1 MVSGGYMTVRDYLN
15 NIAKTVDNR
24 KIEENIQK
32 LEEEIAVL
40 ESKIS
45 PNLVISGE
53 KKMAISALGMLLGS
67 VVIGLVAGASGALV
81 PIVIRTIFVAAIVS
95 GLGTFAA
102 IEGYIK
108 NFNDENFAKIS
119 NVFRKE
125 QEKDKLEKEIQKN
138 KKLKNEL
145 LRVKQY
151 LPQLTNNQE
160 IFSRELPLDI
170 EQINLLTD
178 KGVSLLCSLYL
189 GLEDKLEGKIELDMP
204 AYRLQRIKEISNNL
218 DLQLQEMEQKQQS
231 SYQRKRRSERN
242 KENYLEETKEEN
254 KEDDMTVTRK
264 R

>member
-1 MVSGGYMTVRDYLN
+1 MTVRDYLN

-40 ESKIS
+40 ESKIGDKVILS
-45 PNLVISGE
+45 PLW
-53 KKMAISALGMLLGS
+53 KKLIPI
-67 VVIGLVAGASGALV
+67 IGV
-81 PIVIRTIFVAAIVS
+81 
-95 GLGTFAA
+95 GLGTSIMIALALNTGAA
-102 IEGYIK
+102 SLLGPILVGSLVGGFGASLFVNMQITK
-108 NFNDENFAKIS
+108 INDENLARQS
-119 NVFRKE
+119 NVSRK
-125 QEKDKLEKEIQKN
+125 EKEISILEKALQKN

-231 SYQRKRRSERN
+231 SYQRKRRSEQN
-242 KENYLEETKEEN
+242 KENYLEETIEEN